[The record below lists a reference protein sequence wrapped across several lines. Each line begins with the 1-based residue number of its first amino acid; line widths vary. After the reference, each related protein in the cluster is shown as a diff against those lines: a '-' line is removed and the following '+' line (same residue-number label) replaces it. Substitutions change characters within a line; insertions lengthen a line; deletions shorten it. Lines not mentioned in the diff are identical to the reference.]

1 MRQPTPREQAR
12 EDARFRILDLLEQ
25 QPELSQRELAEAL
38 GVSLG
43 AVNYTLRALAEK
55 GFIKLRNFRASE
67 RKLGYAYVLTPAG
80 MSEKSRLAGRFIH
93 RKLREYDAL
102 REELDALS
110 NRYGA
115 LEQDAR

>member
-43 AVNYTLRALAEK
+43 AVNYTLKALAEK
-55 GFIKLRNFRASE
+55 GLVKLRNFRASD

-80 MSEKSRLAGRFIH
+80 VSEKSWLAARFIQ
-93 RKLREYDAL
+93 RKLKEYEAL

-110 NRYGA
+110 DRYGA
-115 LEQDAR
+115 PEQDAR